1 MRGGAA
7 INRSL
12 ASRRPGYRARL
23 AAISVVAAW
32 ALLLAPTTLVAAES
46 ITVHLASG
54 RSVTGAVDAQTDAE
68 QLWLRTGT
76 STMIV
81 RRPIDW
87 DRVVGAQWG
96 DTWLAGDELQR
107 HIGDLVSSAPDG
119 VSDSSAPGPRG
130 AAPAPLPE
138 AAPSPVPAPNPMPA
152 PNPVPAPS
160 PVPTPAAPAAF
171 WSSATPHRHAA
182 APNLAWLDV
191 DARVVNF
198 NRSRPTDGLRVWI
211 APRAADGSIRAVDG
225 TLQVRLWGLPV
236 RRMRS
241 AGEVIEIG
249 RWSVPL
255 HAAERRTDGYHL
267 TLPFRGRHPEFDTT
281 IAAYGTLDARLVVP
295 GAGVFE
301 ADVPMLRVRPYSA
314 VRDRLQLETGRRHFL
329 HETPVAG
336 W

>member
-12 ASRRPGYRARL
+12 ASRGPSVCALL
-23 AAISVVAAW
+23 AALTVVSAW
-32 ALLLAPTTLVAAES
+32 VLLLAPTTLAAAES

-107 HIGDLVSSAPDG
+107 QIGDLLSSAIDEAP
-119 VSDSSAPGPRG
+119 DSSTPGPRA

-138 AAPSPVPAPNPMPA
+138 AAPSPVPAPSPA
-152 PNPVPAPS
+152 PA
-160 PVPTPAAPAAF
+160 PAAPAAF
-171 WSSATPHRHAA
+171 WSSATPHPRAT
-182 APNLAWLDV
+182 APDVAWLDV
-191 DARVVNF
+191 EAWVANF

-211 APRAADGSIRAVDG
+211 APRAADGSVRAVDG

-255 HAAERRTDGYHL
+255 RAAERRTDGYHL
-267 TLPFRGRHPEFDTT
+267 TLPLRGRHPEFDTT

-295 GAGVFE
+295 GEGVFE